1 MKIKLLSILAGLGL
15 ALAGLQSAQAQAPAQ
30 PVKFALCYDLSKSYG
45 FVTPQIAQAAND
57 YAKILNQKGGI
68 EGHPIEILVQDHGN
82 EPQRGIECY
91 EKMKR
96 EGAVAFDFLSTP
108 VSRAVLPRAMA
119 DGNVMVQSFVGRG
132 DAVDGDVFKWIFPIG
147 PTYWGQ
153 MANNIH
159 YIKTKSN
166 NNLKGV
172 KISFIYPDY
181 PFGQEP
187 IGVLKTLAAKEG
199 FDLQLVPNPMPGN
212 DQAAAW
218 SQIRRNNPD
227 WVISWNLA
235 GMHVVASRE
244 MKRNGIPMDKY
255 ISVNWLNEVDLANI
269 GLENAKGLKR
279 GTNVTGGQSHPLMQQ
294 IIKDLY
300 EKNKGSGD
308 RKHLND
314 VYYNTGLAI
323 YASVFEGARLAIKQ
337 SGWPLNPD
345 KMKRG
350 LESLKNFDAE
360 GLIAPVTVT
369 AKDHGG
375 GGKTRIDM
383 WDGAKWVPQTD
394 WFSAYDD
401 VVQDIVKK
409 ESGEFAKNK
418 Q

>member
-1 MKIKLLSILAGLGL
+1 MKSKLLSVVAGLGL
-15 ALAGLQSAQAQAPAQ
+15 ALAGLQSAQAQAQ
-30 PVKFALCYDLSKSYG
+30 PVKFGLCYDMSKAYTFIS
-45 FVTPQIAQAAND
+45 PQVAQAVKD
-57 YAKILNQKGGI
+57 YAQLLNQKGGI
-68 EGHPIEILVQDHGN
+68 EGHPVEILVQDHGN

-96 EGAVAFDFLSTP
+96 EGAITFDMLSTP

-172 KISFIYPDY
+172 KIAFIYPDY

-187 IGVLKTLAAKEG
+187 IGMLKTLAAKEG
-199 FDLQLVPNPMPGN
+199 FELQLAPNPMPGN
-212 DQAAAW
+212 DQAAVW
-218 SQIRRNNPD
+218 TQIRRFNPD
-227 WVISWNLA
+227 WVISWNLSN
-235 GMHVVASRE
+235 MHVVASRE
-244 MKRNGIPMDKY
+244 MKRNGISMDKY
-255 ISVNWLNEVDLANI
+255 ISVNWLNEVDIANI
-269 GLENAKGLKR
+269 GPDVAKGLKR
-279 GTNVTGGQSHPLMQQ
+279 GTNVVGGQEHPLMQQ
-294 IIKDLY
+294 IIKELY
-300 EKNKGSGD
+300 EKGKGSGD

-323 YASVFEGARLAIKQ
+323 YASIFEGARLAIKQ
-337 SGWPLNPD
+337 NGWPITSE
-345 KMKRG
+345 KMKKG
-350 LESLKNFDAE
+350 LESLKNFDAN

-394 WFSAYDD
+394 WFTAYDD
-401 VVQDIVKK
+401 VVQEIVKK
-409 ESGEFAKNK
+409 ESTEFAKTK

>member
-1 MKIKLLSILAGLGL
+1 MKSKLLSIVAGLGL
-15 ALAGLQSAQAQAPAQ
+15 AFAGLQAAQAQAQPQ
-30 PVKFALCYDLSKSYG
+30 PVKFALCYDLSKSYT
-45 FVTPQIAQAAND
+45 FVTPQIAQAARD
-57 YAKILNQKGGI
+57 YAQILNQKGGI
-68 EGHPIEILVQDHGN
+68 EGHPIELMVQDHGN

-96 EGAVAFDFLSTP
+96 DGAIAFDFLSTP

-119 DGNVMVQSFVGRG
+119 DGNVMLQSFVGRG
-132 DAVDGDVFKWIFPIG
+132 DAIDGDVFKWIFPIG

-153 MANNIH
+153 MANNIQ
-159 YIKTKSN
+159 YLKTKSN
-166 NNLKGV
+166 NNLKDV
-172 KISFIYPDY
+172 KIAFIYPDY

-187 IGVLKTLAAKEG
+187 IELLKTLAAKEG
-199 FDLQLVPNPMPGN
+199 FNLQLVPNPMPGN
-212 DQAAAW
+212 DQSAAW
-218 SQIRRNNPD
+218 TQIRRFNPD

-235 GMHVVASRE
+235 NMHVVASRE
-244 MKRNGIPMDKY
+244 MKRNGIPMEKY
-255 ISVNWLNEVDLANI
+255 LSVNWLNEVDLANI

-279 GTNVTGGQSHPLMQQ
+279 GTNVMGGQNSPIMQQ

-300 EKNKGSGD
+300 EKGKGSGD
-308 RKHLND
+308 RKHLSD
-314 VYYNTGLAI
+314 IYYNTGLAI
-323 YASVFEGARLAIKQ
+323 YASAFEGARLAIKQ
-337 SGWPLNPD
+337 QGWPLNPE

-350 LESLKNFDAE
+350 LESLKNFDAD

-394 WFSAYDD
+394 WFSAYGE
-401 VVQDIVKK
+401 VIQEIVKK
-409 ESGEFAKNK
+409 ESGDFAKTK